1 MRNLIS
7 ENNELIIII
16 VKSDRRMRELKISPV
31 NAFKLLYVRDV
42 LSLEWH
48 ELLRTFV
55 HKEDEHFHLHED
67 INAKWTNRLCLQVTW
82 DRINTTLTAQ
92 QKFIAC
98 FAK

>member
-31 NAFKLLYVRDV
+31 NAFRLLYVTDV

-48 ELLRTFV
+48 ELLRTF
-55 HKEDEHFHLHED
+55 LHEED
-67 INAKWTNRLCLQVTW
+67 
-82 DRINTTLTAQ
+82 
-92 QKFIAC
+92 
-98 FAK
+98 

>member
-31 NAFKLLYVRDV
+31 NAFKLLYVTDV

-55 HKEDEHFHLHED
+55 HKEDEHFHLHMK
-67 INAKWTNRLCLQVTW
+67 ILMLNGQIVSVYK
-82 DRINTTLTAQ
+82 
-92 QKFIAC
+92 
-98 FAK
+98 